1 MLVCHGPTGLILA
14 TLTTNIA
21 ANVVAPANAMV
32 NAAPRSLTFTAGGV
46 ITALVGLFSMPWK
59 LYDSFLNF
67 LVAYSV
73 VLGPVVGVVLADY
86 YLIRGRQ
93 LDVDAL
99 FSSSPQGAYWYQV
112 RVDSSYCLCAGLA
125 YLPHAICEWVG
136 RMVIRCSLFERG
148 LQQGFAC
155 RESILWG
162 EPSRQWRVLTLH
174 KVGHG
179 LHVAECIAYG
189 G

>member
-1 MLVCHGPTGLILA
+1 LANPSCQFSSTSITTYNDFPTGAITDHCCLFCRLLLLPAAAVCCCCLLPLLVCHGPAGLILA

-46 ITALVGLFSMPWK
+46 ITALVGLLSMPWK

-93 LDVDAL
+93 LDIDAL
-99 FSSSPQGAYWYQV
+99 FSSSSQGAYWYQV
-112 RVDSSYCLCAGLA
+112 RLHSSYCTAFAGIFISA
-125 YLPHAICEWVG
+125 SC
-136 RMVIRCSLFERG
+136 CF
-148 LQQGFAC
+148 
-155 RESILWG
+155 
-162 EPSRQWRVLTLH
+162 
-174 KVGHG
+174 
-179 LHVAECIAYG
+179 
-189 G
+189 